1 MTDVLM
7 VDSLIGNDYTIAL
20 CTGLAAQGVNVQL
33 VVPHDRIV
41 EPDIAFPVIH
51 LAPSKQPGVNR
62 LKKSLQY
69 VTYLLQLLWLIFHSR
84 PQVVHFQFLRRERLD
99 TLFLC
104 LLRLLPVPVV
114 YTAHNVLP
122 HENGRIDTVLK
133 QLVYTAVDGILIHS
147 RYIQR
152 KLLDAFRVDAAKT
165 CVIPH
170 GNFSLYVP
178 DEPIEGASARQQLGL
193 GPEDRVLLFFGY
205 IRPYKGL
212 ELLIDA
218 FTTAAAR
225 DPHLKLVIAGKPQNE
240 QLAEQYAQQIQAT
253 SVAGRIL
260 FHDRFIPF
268 EEVALYFTAADLVV
282 LPYKAIDHSGI
293 MHLAYSFGK
302 PIICTPVG
310 DFPEVIEQGKSGFVL
325 QSSDAAC
332 LVDGITTAFSDMQ
345 LLAQMGTY
353 ARNLGKTRYSWNEI
367 ARRTLHF
374 YETIAGRQPQQSAEL
389 EEVPTK

>member
-7 VDSLIGNDYTIAL
+7 VDSLVGNDYTIAL
-20 CTGLAAQGVNVQL
+20 CTGLATQGVKVQL
-33 VVPHDRIV
+33 VVPRDRIV
-41 EPDIAFPVIH
+41 EPEIAFPVIR
-51 LAPSKQPGVNR
+51 LAPSKRPGVSK
-62 LKKSLQY
+62 LKKTLQY
-69 VTYLLQLLWLIFHSR
+69 GEYLLQLVRLIICSR
-84 PQVVHFQFLRRERLD
+84 PQIVHFQFLRRERLD

-104 LLRLLPVPVV
+104 LLRLLPVPVI

-122 HENGRIDTVLK
+122 HENGRIDAFLK
-133 QLVYTAVDGILIHS
+133 QLVYMAVNGVIVHS

-152 KLLDAFRVDAAKT
+152 KLLDAFHVNAAKT

-178 DEPIEGASARQQLGL
+178 DEAIGPARARQHLGL
-193 GPEDRVLLFFGY
+193 SPDDRVLLFFGY

-218 FTTAAAR
+218 FATAADR
-225 DPHLKLVIAGKPQNE
+225 DPRLKLVIAGKPQNE
-240 QLAEQYAQQIQAT
+240 QLAEQYGRQIQAT
-253 SVAGRIL
+253 AVAERVL

-282 LPYKAIDHSGI
+282 LPYRAIDHSGI

-302 PIICTPVG
+302 PVICTPVG
-310 DFPEVIEQGKSGFVL
+310 DFPEVIEQGRSGYVL
-325 QSSDAAC
+325 ESSDAAC
-332 LVDGITTAFSDMQ
+332 LADAIATAFGDMQ
-345 LLAQMGTY
+345 QLAQMGTY
-353 ARNLGKTRYSWNEI
+353 ARNLGDTRYSWTEI

-374 YETIAGRQPQQSAEL
+374 YEMIAGRQAPPIADL